1 MKRLRTVSVTFALY
15 PVKRVVFDFAP

>member
-1 MKRLRTVSVTFALY
+1 MKRLRIVFVTFALY